1 MTETQER
8 EQKIY
13 GYFQQKAQNGGIT
26 SEEFCR
32 WVSDNMSAD
41 IGRNYDSESRFKRMV
56 KEFAE
61 IIIKEKLGNRK
72 MRYHINPDMEDSLY
86 LRHFK
91 IAHIINNAIGN
102 NAIRIRYKMFPPKKD
117 EKEIIFHPEY
127 KRIYNGHSYIYGK
140 AYDDENL
147 YNIPDDCSTD
157 TFTQLNIDR
166 ITSVEILLKKQVKF
180 QNTFKFLSDWEKRF
194 EYVLGVDPI
203 QPREPIDL
211 LLYVK
216 DSFKERFKNEPLFK
230 FVVLEVPSD
239 KNCYALFS
247 LKIKQNKE
255 LERKLLSYGNDVLV
269 ASPQTIKTVI
279 AKEIKK
285 LNEYYNE

>member
-13 GYFQQKAQNGGIT
+13 GYFQQKAQDGGIT

-32 WVSDNMSAD
+32 WISDNMSAD
-41 IGRNYDSESRFKRMV
+41 LGKNYDSESRFKRMTR
-56 KEFAE
+56 EFSDLLTKTREA
-61 IIIKEKLGNRK
+61 KKT
-72 MRYHINPDMEDSLY
+72 RYHLSNDFEQSLY
-86 LRHFK
+86 NLHLK
-91 IAHIINNAIGN
+91 ICHIINNAIGS

-140 AYDDENL
+140 AYDGKNL
-147 YNIPDDCSTD
+147 YNIPDDCPTD

-166 ITSVEILLKKQVKF
+166 ITSVEILPKKQFKF
-180 QNTFKFLSDWEKRF
+180 QKTFKFISEWEKCF
-194 EYVLGVDPI
+194 EHVLGVDPI
-203 QPREPIDL
+203 QPRKPIDL

-216 DSFKERFKNEPLFK
+216 DSFKERFKNDLLFK
-230 FVVLEVPSD
+230 YVVLEEQSD
-239 KNCYALFS
+239 KKGYALFS

-255 LERKLLSYGNDVLV
+255 LERKLLSFGTDVLV
-269 ASPQTIKTVI
+269 HSPEQLRKEL
-279 AKEIKK
+279 AKEFKR
-285 LNEYYNE
+285 LNEFYNG

>member
-13 GYFQQKAQNGGIT
+13 GFFQQKAQNGGIT

-32 WVSDNMSAD
+32 WVSDNMSVD
-41 IGRNYDSESRFKRMV
+41 LGKNYDSESRFKRMV

-61 IIIKEKLGNRK
+61 IIIKEKLANRK
-72 MRYHINPDMEDSLY
+72 IRYHINPDLEDSLY
-86 LRHFK
+86 LRHLK
-91 IAHIINNAIGN
+91 IAHVINNAIGN
-102 NAIRIRYKMFPPKKD
+102 HAIRIRYKMFLPKMD

-140 AYDDENL
+140 AYDNETL

-157 TFTQLNIDR
+157 TFTQLNINR
-166 ITSVEILLKKQVKF
+166 ITSVEILPKKQVKF
-180 QNTFKFLSDWEKRF
+180 QKTFEFLSEWEKRF

-203 QPREPIDL
+203 QPREPIAL

-230 FVVLEVPSD
+230 FVVLEAPSD
-239 KNCYALFS
+239 MKGYSLFS

-255 LERKLLSYGNDVLV
+255 LERQLLYYGSDVLV
-269 ASPQTIKTVI
+269 HLPKKLRKEL
-279 AKEIKK
+279 AKEFKK
-285 LNEYYNE
+285 LNDYYNG